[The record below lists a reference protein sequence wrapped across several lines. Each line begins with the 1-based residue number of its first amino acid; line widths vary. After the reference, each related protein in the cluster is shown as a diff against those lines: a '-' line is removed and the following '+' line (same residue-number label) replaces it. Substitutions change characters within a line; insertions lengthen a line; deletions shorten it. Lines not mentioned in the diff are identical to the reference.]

1 MQSRP
6 LFSHDRAEGVEV
18 TGAPSKVFGQ
28 KKESHLLILASGEK
42 VRHMTIRPWMA
53 ALGVSAFGIFTIV
66 YLSATAYLVLR
77 DDLIGASMSRQARMQ
92 HDYEDRISSLRA
104 QVDRITSRQL
114 LDQQVVED
122 KVEKLLEQQMA
133 LTSRQGKMGDVL
145 ERAENSG
152 LDANFSDTDNTATA
166 PADQHSDAAPLASFK
181 SLLNEQHADLGG
193 LKTRSL
199 SFAANDPDVA
209 DRADRLFSKV
219 THSLKDIEQKQLSHI
234 QNLTADASERAQTIE
249 QILQNTGF
257 KLPDATASAEADSD
271 EDTAMGGPYVA
282 PETGDQFESSLS
294 GLDLA
299 LDQLERVKKFAR
311 KLPFANP
318 APGRQ
323 ITSLFGN
330 RVDPFFGKLA
340 MHAGID
346 FREKPGTHVFSTAAG
361 VITFAGPMG
370 GYGNMV
376 EVDHGNGIS
385 TRYGHLSKVLVKKGD
400 KVDEGGLIALS
411 GSTGRSTGPHLH
423 YEVRRNNQAVDP
435 LRFLNAG
442 MKLNTYIE

>member
-1 MQSRP
+1 VQVS
-6 LFSHDRAEGVEV
+6 AG
-18 TGAPSKVFGQ
+18 GQNKVFGRR
-28 KKESHLLILASGEK
+28 KENHLLIFASGDK

-66 YLSATAYLVLR
+66 YLTATAYLVLR

-92 HDYEDRISSLRA
+92 HEYEDRISALRA

-133 LTSRQGKMGDVL
+133 LTTRQGKMGDVL

-152 LDANFSDTDNTATA
+152 LDADFSDTDKTATD
-166 PADQHSDAAPLASFK
+166 ADSEHTEASPLSSFT
-181 SLLNEQHADLGG
+181 SLLGQKQVDLGG

-199 SFAANDPDVA
+199 AFNAGETNVA
-209 DRADRLFSKV
+209 DHADKLFSKV
-219 THSLKDIEQKQLSHI
+219 THSLKDIERKQLSHI
-234 QNLTADASERAQTIE
+234 QNLTADASERTQNIE
-249 QILQNTGF
+249 QILENTGL
-257 KLPDATASAEADSD
+257 KLPAIAADITPDADDDSAI
-271 EDTAMGGPYVA
+271 GGPYVA
-282 PETGDQFESSLS
+282 PETADQFENSLTS
-294 GLDLA
+294 LDLA
-299 LDQLERVKKFAR
+299 LDRLERVKKFAR

-330 RVDPFFGKLA
+330 RIDPFFGKLA

-346 FREKPGTHVFSTAAG
+346 FREKPGTEVNATGAG
-361 VITFAGPMG
+361 IVTYAGPMG
-370 GYGNMV
+370 GYGIMV
-376 EVDHGNGIS
+376 EIDHGNGIS

-400 KVDEGGLIALS
+400 KVKEGGLIALS

>member
-1 MQSRP
+1 MSAGGQN
-6 LFSHDRAEGVEV
+6 
-18 TGAPSKVFGQ
+18 KVFG
-28 KKESHLLILASGEK
+28 KRKENHLLILASGDK

-53 ALGVSAFGIFTIV
+53 AAAVSVFGIFTIV
-66 YLSATAYLVLR
+66 YLTATAYLVLR

-92 HDYEDRISSLRA
+92 HEYEDRISALRA

-122 KVEKLLEQQMA
+122 KVERLLEQQMA

-152 LDANFSDTDNTATA
+152 LDAGFSDTEK
-166 PADQHSDAAPLASFK
+166 PAADADSEHSDASPLSSFK
-181 SLLNEQHADLGG
+181 SLLDQKQQADLGG

-199 SFAANDPDVA
+199 AFNAEDGNVA
-209 DRADRLFSKV
+209 DHADKLFSKV
-219 THSLKDIEQKQLSHI
+219 THSLKDIEQQQLSHI
-234 QNLTADASERAQTIE
+234 QNLTADASQRAQSIE
-249 QILQNTGF
+249 QILANTGF
-257 KLPDATASAEADSD
+257 KLPDATAEADTDQDS
-271 EDTAMGGPYVA
+271 AIGGPYVA
-282 PETGDQFESSLS
+282 PETADQFESSLTS
-294 GLDLA
+294 LDLA

-330 RVDPFFGKLA
+330 RIDPFFGKLA
-340 MHAGID
+340 MHAGVD
-346 FREKPGTHVFSTAAG
+346 FREKPGTEVVATGAG

-370 GYGNMV
+370 GYGIMV
-376 EVDHGNGIS
+376 EIDHGNGIT

-400 KVDEGGLIALS
+400 TVKEGGLIALS

>member
-1 MQSRP
+1 VSASGQN
-6 LFSHDRAEGVEV
+6 
-18 TGAPSKVFGQ
+18 KVFG
-28 KKESHLLILASGEK
+28 KRKENHLLILASGDK

-53 ALGVSAFGIFTIV
+53 ALSVSAFGIFTIV
-66 YLSATAYLVLR
+66 YLAATAYLVLR
-77 DDLIGASMSRQARMQ
+77 DDLIGASMSRQARVQ
-92 HDYEDRISSLRA
+92 HEYEDRISALRA

-133 LTSRQGKMGDVL
+133 LTTRQGKMGDVL
-145 ERAENSG
+145 ERAESSG
-152 LDANFSDTDNTATA
+152 LDADFSDTDKSATD
-166 PADQHSDAAPLASFK
+166 ADSEHTDASPVSSFK
-181 SLLNEQHADLGG
+181 ALIDRKQADLGD

-199 SFAANDPDVA
+199 AFADDGGNVA
-209 DRADRLFSKV
+209 DRADKLFSKV
-219 THSLKDIEQKQLSHI
+219 THSLKDIEHQQLSHI
-234 QNLTADASERAQTIE
+234 QNLTADASERTQNIA
-249 QILQNTGF
+249 QILENTGF
-257 KLPDATASAEADSD
+257 KLPDNTADATPDADDDSAI
-271 EDTAMGGPYVA
+271 GGPYVA
-282 PETGDQFESSLS
+282 PETADQFENSLT

-299 LDQLERVKKFAR
+299 LDQFERVRKFAR

-318 APGRQ
+318 APGKQ

-330 RVDPFFGKLA
+330 RIDPFFGKLA

-346 FREKPGTHVFSTAAG
+346 FREKPGTNVNATGAG
-361 VITFAGPMG
+361 VVTYAGPAG
-370 GYGNMV
+370 GYGIMV
-376 EVDHGNGIS
+376 EIDHGNGIT

-400 KVDEGGLIALS
+400 KVKEGDLIALS

-442 MKLNTYIE
+442 LKLNTYIE

>member
-1 MQSRP
+1 VSAGGQN
-6 LFSHDRAEGVEV
+6 
-18 TGAPSKVFGQ
+18 KVFGK
-28 KKESHLLILASGEK
+28 KKENHLLILASGDK

-66 YLSATAYLVLR
+66 YLTATAYLVLR

-92 HDYEDRISSLRA
+92 HDYEDRISALRA

-133 LTSRQGKMGDVL
+133 LTTRQGKMGDVL

-152 LDANFSDTDNTATA
+152 LDAGLPEVDKTATDMDTD
-166 PADQHSDAAPLASFK
+166 ADTDSQRSDAQPLSSYKALLGQQAS
-181 SLLNEQHADLGG
+181 LGD
-193 LKTRSL
+193 LKTRSFT
-199 SFAANDPDVA
+199 FAANDGNVA
-209 DRADRLFSKV
+209 DRADKLFSKV
-219 THSLKDIEQKQLSHI
+219 THSLKDIESKQLSHI
-234 QNLTADASERAQTIE
+234 QNLTADASERTQNIE
-249 QILQNTGF
+249 QILENTGF
-257 KLPDATASAEADSD
+257 ELPATASDDAGADD
-271 EDTAMGGPYVA
+271 DTAIGGPYVA
-282 PETGDQFESSLS
+282 PETADQFESSIS
-294 GLDLA
+294 SLDLA

-330 RVDPFFGKLA
+330 RIDPFFGKLA
-340 MHAGID
+340 MHPGID
-346 FREKPGTHVFSTAAG
+346 FREKPGTHVDATGAG
-361 VITFAGPMG
+361 VVTYAGPMG
-370 GYGNMV
+370 GYGIMV
-376 EVDHGNGIS
+376 EIDHGNGIS

-400 KVDEGGLIALS
+400 KVKEGDLIALS